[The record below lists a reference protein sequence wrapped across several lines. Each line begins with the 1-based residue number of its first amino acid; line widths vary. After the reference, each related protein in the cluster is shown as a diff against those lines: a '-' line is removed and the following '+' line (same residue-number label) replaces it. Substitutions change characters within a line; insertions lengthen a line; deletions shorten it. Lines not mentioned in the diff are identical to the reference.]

1 MKRQKSNSGT
11 LVSGTRSIQKEWEAL
26 MESVYGKVEKIHID
40 RKKMKLYPAMEKFVY
55 EVMLNPMFDV
65 IYPNIE
71 VSLFWDEKINL
82 FDDGEL

>member
-1 MKRQKSNSGT
+1 MERQKRN
-11 LVSGTRSIQKEWEAL
+11 IQKEWEAL
-26 MESVYGKVEKIHID
+26 MESVYGKVEKIYID

-55 EVMLNPMFDV
+55 EVMLNPMFDSV
-65 IYPNIE
+65 CPNIE

>member
-1 MKRQKSNSGT
+1 MKRQKSN
-11 LVSGTRSIQKEWEAL
+11 IQKEWEAL